1 MISIDRTNAFVL
13 NLLFDYC
20 SGMCNIIQIQRCRLI
35 QCNILGQLEFFYN
48 NHKFTNKLQ
57 FKEISK
63 LKFYLDLLHCRL
75 SLLTQ
80 PFYGFIFCAISRLFS
95 VKAQSDERVKFSL
108 LLLVL
113 CYLYKFFVSQMTM
126 QSFLDIT
133 KWRCR
138 H

>member
-1 MISIDRTNAFVL
+1 MPVNLVQYLWIVGVFFTTITNL
-13 NLLFDYC
+13 P
-20 SGMCNIIQIQRCRLI
+20 
-35 QCNILGQLEFFYN
+35 
-48 NHKFTNKLQ
+48 NKLQ

-108 LLLVL
+108 LLLCFMLLV
-113 CYLYKFFVSQMTM
+113 
-126 QSFLDIT
+126 
-133 KWRCR
+133 
-138 H
+138 